1 MVMNAKEYERSINLV
16 STRSIEKID
25 DILYTGFDSSLAD
38 ISYNNCINLL
48 DYIKEFNSLYQ
59 SFIRDYKELTPLS
72 VLDNYRLS
80 TYYETPH
87 FKSLRYINE
96 ESLLYFMS
104 LNNNIKLIKESI
116 SNIDNKTNMN
126 IDPSIVIEYLNIGKK
141 YQDLLN
147 RYNVIVDKLSNL
159 NLNNDVVI
167 SVRFD
172 SNDITKLKYVE
183 VSFGIYNI
191 NFKLI
196 YLLNGEFSLYSVSN
210 ASSYKFSDEEIEK
223 IAKSIYL
230 DRTFVYGLQAFDSDR
245 LLVRKNTIL

>member
-1 MVMNAKEYERSINLV
+1 MNAKQYERSINLV

-48 DYIKEFNSLYQ
+48 EYIKEFNSLYQ
-59 SFIRDYKELTPLS
+59 SFIRDYRELTQLS
-72 VLDNYRLS
+72 VLSDYRLS

-87 FKSLRYINE
+87 FKSLRYRNE
-96 ESLLYFMS
+96 ESILYFIS
-104 LNNNIKLIKESI
+104 LNNNLKLIKEST
-116 SNIDNKTNMN
+116 SDIDNKTNMN

-172 SNDITKLKYVE
+172 SNDITKLNYVE

-196 YLLNGEFSLYSVSN
+196 YLLNSDFSLYSVSN
-210 ASSYKFSDEEIEK
+210 ASLYKFSDEEIEK

-230 DRTFVYGLQAFDSDR
+230 DRSFVYGLKAFDNDR